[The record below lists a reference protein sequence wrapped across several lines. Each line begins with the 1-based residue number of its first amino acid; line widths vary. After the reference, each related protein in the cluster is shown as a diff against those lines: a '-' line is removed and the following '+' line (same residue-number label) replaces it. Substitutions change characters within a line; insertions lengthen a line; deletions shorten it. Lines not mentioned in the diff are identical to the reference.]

1 VFTNKQTP
9 LFSFLALH
17 LAAFLLGGEGN
28 LTQEPLQ
35 AAQNVTHAFRVARG
49 YRLLELVR
57 LRFVHWS

>member
-1 VFTNKQTP
+1 
-9 LFSFLALH
+9 
-17 LAAFLLGGEGN
+17 LGGEGN